1 MAEIEYK
8 VVEGKNIESF
18 REQLGQEGGQGWR
31 VVSMAVGGWGENPA
45 GRYKQRGVDCYFLV
59 EVVG

>member
-18 REQLGQEGGQGWR
+18 REQLAQEGSLGWR
-31 VVSMAVGGWGENPA
+31 VVSMAVGPHG
-45 GRYKQRGVDCYFLV
+45 YFYAV
-59 EVVG
+59 MERKPVA